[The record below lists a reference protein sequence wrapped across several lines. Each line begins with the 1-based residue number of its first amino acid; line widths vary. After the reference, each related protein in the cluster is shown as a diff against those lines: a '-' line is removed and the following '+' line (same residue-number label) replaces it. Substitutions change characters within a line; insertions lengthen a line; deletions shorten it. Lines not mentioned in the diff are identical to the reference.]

1 MYRPVVNT
9 PGTVQ
14 RPVQKKSL
22 HWPPAYRPFVPAP
35 AAQPKTNRPGRPAA
49 RIVIPRSVIQRA
61 AMDLEEV
68 SSPSSSSTLASI
80 AKTIHVGSLSQ
91 STTGIAR
98 LKSGKLVAATQSP
111 VDQVKKKASENGVV
125 LEDVI
130 STYGAGYHCETSLYI
145 KFGKDGISAMG
156 ASQGFCPHCQEFL
169 TSKGI
174 TMDGDRRSTRD
185 QVWRSPEFM
194 ANTEVASGASYPWVY
209 FKDEVEGKRVEFKT
223 KAAYAEWHL
232 QRTGEKFK

>member
-1 MYRPVVNT
+1 VYRPVVNA

-22 HWPPAYRPFVPAP
+22 HWPPPYRPFAPAP
-35 AAQPKTNRPGRPAA
+35 TAQPKTNLPGRPAA
-49 RIVIPRSVIQRA
+49 RTATPRAVIQRA
-61 AMDLEEV
+61 AMEVDV
-68 SSPSSSSTLASI
+68 SSSSSSSTLASI

-91 STTGIAR
+91 STTGLAR
-98 LKSGKLVAATQSP
+98 LKSGKLVAATQAP
-111 VDQVKKKASENGVV
+111 VDQVKKKASESGVT

-130 STYGAGYHCETSLYI
+130 STYGPGYHCETSLYI
-145 KFGKDGISAMG
+145 KYGKDGISAMG

-169 TSKGI
+169 TSKAI
-174 TMDGDRRSTRD
+174 AMDGDKRSTRD

-209 FKDEVEGKRVEFKT
+209 FKDDVEGKRVEFKT
-223 KAAYAEWHL
+223 KAAYAEWHQ